1 MTAGAGH
8 DHHRVP
14 PQPAPPAAEA
24 SPPASG
30 PDVTGAPV
38 RASTVLADRMA
49 AALVH
54 REPGWRLPRRTALA
68 RRYNVSLTE
77 IDAALGD
84 LSRRSLVRRLP
95 DGQLYRA
102 SPADY
107 WIPVEGA
114 TGLGTRLDPMGGTIA
129 CQTRH
134 VSTREA
140 PQDVAWALHLPC
152 GAPIRV
158 VRCVWVSEG
167 HPAAVSTAY
176 LSEPLAGEDTEA
188 GQEAEQESP
197 SFGTVLNAVSAA
209 AVSVEMSPPQPSI
222 ARSLRL
228 SPGQP
233 VITVTVRFDDPATGE
248 PAGLTMVMLKPELF
262 RVAIDTSEAPAAKP
276 LADSPEP
283 ASSPPYPDPSE

>member
-1 MTAGAGH
+1 
-8 DHHRVP
+8 
-14 PQPAPPAAEA
+14 
-24 SPPASG
+24 
-30 PDVTGAPV
+30 
-38 RASTVLADRMA
+38 VLADRIA

-54 REPGWRLPRRTALA
+54 REPGWRLPRRSALA

-84 LSRRSLVRRLP
+84 LTRRSLVRQLP

-114 TGLGTRLDPMGGTIA
+114 VGFATRLDPMGAAIA

-134 VSTREA
+134 VSRREA
-140 PQDVAWALHLPC
+140 PQDVAWALRLP
-152 GAPIRV
+152 GRAAIRV
-158 VRCVWVSEG
+158 IRCVWAHAGE
-167 HPAAVSTAY
+167 PAAVSTAY
-176 LSEPLAGEDTEA
+176 LHGRLAESESETPQDEQFPSLGAPLHGL
-188 GQEAEQESP
+188 P
-197 SFGTVLNAVSAA
+197 AA

-233 VITVTVRFDDPATGE
+233 VIIVTTRFDDTGTGE
-248 PAGLTMVMLKPELF
+248 PAGLTVVMLKPELF
-262 RVAIDTSEAPAAKP
+262 RVAIDTTEAPVAT
-276 LADSPEP
+276 S
-283 ASSPPYPDPSE
+283 

>member
-1 MTAGAGH
+1 MTAGAAGR
-8 DHHRVP
+8 DHRVP
-14 PQPAPPAAEA
+14 PQPAPPPAEA
-24 SPPASG
+24 SPSASG
-30 PDVTGAPV
+30 PDATGAPV
-38 RASTVLADRMA
+38 RASTVLADRLA

-77 IDAALGD
+77 IDAALAD
-84 LSRRSLVRRLP
+84 LARRSLVRRLP

-107 WIPVEGA
+107 WIPLEGA
-114 TGLGTRLDPMGGTIA
+114 IGLGTRLDPMGGTIA

-134 VSTREA
+134 VSTRAA

-158 VRCVWVSEG
+158 VRCVWVSDG
-167 HPAAVSTAY
+167 DPAAVSTAY
-176 LSEPLAGEDTEA
+176 LSDPLAGQDTEPGQEA
-188 GQEAEQESP
+188 GQEAGEEAEQEFP
-197 SFGTVLNAVSAA
+197 SLGTVLNALPAA

-228 SPGQP
+228 SPGLP

-248 PAGLTMVMLKPELF
+248 PAGLTVVMMKPELF
-262 RVAIDTSEAPAAKP
+262 RVAIDTSEARAARP
-276 LADSPEP
+276 
-283 ASSPPYPDPSE
+283 

>member
-1 MTAGAGH
+1 MTAGAAGR

-14 PQPAPPAAEA
+14 PQPAPPPAEA

-30 PDVTGAPV
+30 PDLTGAPV
-38 RASTVLADRMA
+38 RASAVLADRMA

-77 IDAALGD
+77 IDAALAD
-84 LSRRSLVRRLP
+84 LARRSLVRRLP

-114 TGLGTRLDPMGGTIA
+114 GGLGTRLDPMGGTIA

-134 VSTREA
+134 VSLREA
-140 PQDVAWALHLPC
+140 PQDVAWALHLPS

-167 HPAAVSTAY
+167 EPAAVSTAY
-176 LSEPLAGEDTEA
+176 LNEPNDDQDSEPVQDAD
-188 GQEAEQESP
+188 QEFPTLGS
-197 SFGTVLNAVSAA
+197 VLDAV
-209 AVSVEMSPPQPSI
+209 P
-222 ARSLRL
+222 
-228 SPGQP
+228 
-233 VITVTVRFDDPATGE
+233 
-248 PAGLTMVMLKPELF
+248 
-262 RVAIDTSEAPAAKP
+262 
-276 LADSPEP
+276 
-283 ASSPPYPDPSE
+283 

>member
-1 MTAGAGH
+1 MTAGATGR
-8 DHHRVP
+8 DHRRVP
-14 PQPAPPAAEA
+14 PQPAPPPAEA
-24 SPPASG
+24 SPSASG
-30 PDVTGAPV
+30 PDVTEAPV

-77 IDAALGD
+77 IDVALAN
-84 LSRRSLVRRLP
+84 LARRSLVRRLP

-114 TGLGTRLDPMGGTIA
+114 SGLGTRLDPMGGTIT

-134 VSTREA
+134 VSVREA

-167 HPAAVSTAY
+167 DPAAVSTAY
-176 LSEPLAGEDTEA
+176 LSEPLAGQDTEPGQEA
-188 GQEAEQESP
+188 DQEAEQEFP
-197 SFGTVLNAVSAA
+197 SFGRVLNAVPAA

-228 SPGQP
+228 SPGLP
-233 VITVTVRFDDPATGE
+233 VIMVTVRFDDPATGE
-248 PAGLTMVMLKPELF
+248 PAGLTVVMLKPELF
-262 RVAIDTSEAPAAKP
+262 RVAIDTSEAPAARP
-276 LADSPEP
+276 
-283 ASSPPYPDPSE
+283 